1 MNHSPETSS
10 GKKRIAVFYP
20 NFAGGG
26 AESVGL
32 WILEALKNKYD
43 LTLFTFSEVDLDK
56 LNSMYGTQLSN
67 ETVKIR
73 ALFNKN
79 LRKTTEFLR
88 ANNAQI
94 RMLFF
99 HLLIRYLK
107 NHCDEYDLAISAY
120 NATDLGNKGIQY
132 VHWVKVLD
140 QAGIYKKVSAF
151 SDEKMKSNISLA
163 NSEFV
168 AKKYQKIY
176 GVEAQVVYP
185 PVVAEL
191 PDISWE
197 EKENAFICSGRLTE
211 PKEPHKVIEI
221 LSKVRQKG
229 FDIKLYLTGGG
240 GGVYAWKYQ
249 QFLKKKIA
257 ENSEWVQLYQN
268 LPYQDY
274 VKVLA
279 KCKYGLH
286 YKTEPFGISIA
297 EMVKAGAV
305 PFVRNK
311 GGQVEIVGAENH
323 DLLFENP
330 EEAVEKVVALLSNTD
345 RVAELRPSL
354 AERKNLFST
363 TRFMSEINQAVD
375 KYFENK
381 QN

>member
-1 MNHSPETSS
+1 MNYSPETSS
-10 GKKRIAVFYP
+10 VKKRIAVFYP

-43 LTLFTFSEVDLDK
+43 LTLFTFSEVDLEK

-107 NHCDEYDLAISAY
+107 NHCDEYDLAISGY
-120 NATDLGNKGIQY
+120 NATDLGNQGIQY
-132 VHWVKVLD
+132 IHWIGVLD
-140 QAGIYKKVSAF
+140 EGKFYQKVSNF
-151 SDEKMKSNISLA
+151 SSEKMKSNISLA
-163 NSEFV
+163 NSEFT
-168 AKKYQKIY
+168 AQRFEKNY
-176 GVEAQVVYP
+176 GVEPIVVYP

-191 PDISWE
+191 PDIAWE
-197 EKENAFICSGRLTE
+197 EKENTFICSGRLTE
-211 PKEPHKVIEI
+211 PKQPHKVISI
-221 LSKVRQKG
+221 LSKVRKKG

-240 GGVYAWKYQ
+240 GGIYALKYQ
-249 QFLKKKIA
+249 RFLKKIIQ
-257 ENSEWVQLYQN
+257 ENSEWVTLYEN
-268 LPYQDY
+268 LPYKDY
-274 VKVLA
+274 LQVLTR
-279 KCKYGLH
+279 CRYGFH
-286 YKTEPFGISIA
+286 YKPEPFGISIA

-311 GGQVEIVGAENH
+311 GGQVEIVGTENQ
-323 DLLFENP
+323 DLLFGNP
-330 EEAVEKVVALLSNTD
+330 EEAVEKVVALLSNIE
-345 RVAELRPSL
+345 RLKEIRGYL

-363 TRFMSEINQAVD
+363 ARFMSEINQAVD
-375 KYFENK
+375 KYFEN
-381 QN
+381 QHN

>member
-1 MNHSPETSS
+1 MNHSPEISS
-10 GKKRIAVFYP
+10 EKKRIAVFYP

-43 LTLFTFSEVDLDK
+43 LTLFTFSEVDLEK

-107 NHCDEYDLAISAY
+107 SHCNEYDLAISAY

-132 VHWVKVLD
+132 VHWIKVLD
-140 QAGIYKKVSAF
+140 KAGIYKKVSAF

-176 GVEAQVVYP
+176 GVEPQVVYP

-191 PDISWE
+191 PDIPWE

-279 KCKYGLH
+279 KCKYGFH
-286 YKTEPFGISIA
+286 YKQEPFGISIA

-305 PFVRNK
+305 PFVKSK
-311 GGQVEIVGAENH
+311 GGQVEIVGAENQ
-323 DLLFENP
+323 DLLFDNP
-330 EEAVEKVVALLSNTD
+330 EEAVEKVVALLSNQD
-345 RVAELRPSL
+345 RVKEISASL

-363 TRFMSEINQAVD
+363 ARFMAEINRAVD
-375 KYFENK
+375 KYFEN
-381 QN
+381 Q